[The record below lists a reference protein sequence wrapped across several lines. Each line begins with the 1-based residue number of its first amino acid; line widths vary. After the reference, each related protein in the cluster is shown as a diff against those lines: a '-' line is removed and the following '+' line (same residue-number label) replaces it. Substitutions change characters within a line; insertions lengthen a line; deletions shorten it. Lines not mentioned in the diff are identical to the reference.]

1 MIRKLGWVV
10 RYHTLTVVV
19 CDSEARLRS
28 MAWRIQMLLSPR
40 CSERAERRMRDWYAD
55 SVITSISDLTRFRR
69 SLRNHHPPPG
79 PSQRCESRRR
89 GGQCRDRRP
98 SRARAVLR
106 IPAVGAGH
114 EVIRSPTT
122 ELCPLE
128 RRSAVERHRL
138 RFHLPIYGAPAHHPT
153 LTSAAGRPA
162 DDAARHLSTHFPS
175 FYLSLD
181 CLELR
186 LGFFPVLSPVLSLAP
201 VKRIDALQLSS
212 RRVGPAP
219 LPPTAHMP
227 ATLTPP
233 HYASAAPARCSAP
246 CAVADAREPPRD
258 AIDAP
263 CTQFLRHGDPITQPS
278 LRGVESS

>member
-1 MIRKLGWVV
+1 LAHPDAVV
-10 RYHTLTVVV
+10 SALQRARGTA
-19 CDSEARLRS
+19 DARLVCGQRDHLHQRPGQVS
-28 MAWRIQMLLSPR
+28 AVPAQSSPP
-40 CSERAERRMRDWYAD
+40 S
-55 SVITSISDLTRFRR
+55 
-69 SLRNHHPPPG
+69 G
-79 PSQRCESRRR
+79 PSQRRESRRR
-89 GGQCRDRRP
+89 GGQCHDRRP
-98 SRARAVLR
+98 SRARAVLAYQPSGR
-106 IPAVGAGH
+106 V
-114 EVIRSPTT
+114 TT
-122 ELCPLE
+122 WSVRPP
-128 RRSAVERHRL
+128 RNSAHSSDDRQWSAVASASTYPYTVPRHTT
-138 RFHLPIYGAPAHHPT
+138 T
-153 LTSAAGRPA
+153 LSPQQQGA

-186 LGFFPVLSPVLSLAP
+186 LGSFPVLSPVLGLAP

-219 LPPTAHMP
+219 LPPTAHMH

-278 LRGVESS
+278 LRGAGSS